1 METQPKNYTTT
12 IFFQQDL
19 GKKLRPIIVM
29 LEELSSL
36 DLASAP
42 ELVPLLRSATVLRW
56 DEAGF
61 WNKMRFYLP
70 DVAHN
75 R

>member
-1 METQPKNYTTT
+1 
-12 IFFQQDL
+12 
-19 GKKLRPIIVM
+19 M

-42 ELVPLLRSATVLRW
+42 ELIPLLKAAGVAVLRW

-61 WNKMRFYLP
+61 WNKLRFYLP
-70 DVAHN
+70 DVAPNN